1 MVPFVLPKR
10 LRRLVRS
17 CMIEKFDE
25 ITQNTLCELEKT
37 QRDFWNISRQTA
49 EFLHNLVINEG
60 FISGI
65 EVGTSNGYSGIWLGK
80 AFKQNGGV
88 LSTIEFYEKR
98 YSVAQAN
105 FDKCGVADVITIR
118 PGSAKT
124 VLEYLPDDFKV
135 DFAFVDANKRE
146 SIDYFNLIHPHL
158 KVGGIYTCDNVLSHK
173 EKVETYI
180 DAINAH
186 PDYIHTVLDLPAGL
200 SFARKI
206 R

>member
-1 MVPFVLPKR
+1 
-10 LRRLVRS
+10 
-17 CMIEKFDE
+17 MIEKFDN
-25 ITQNTLCELEKT
+25 ITQEVLYSLEKT

-49 EFLHNLVINEG
+49 EFLYNTVRNEG

-80 AFKQNGGV
+80 AFKANGGKMR
-88 LSTIEFYEKR
+88 TIEFYEKR
-98 YSVAQAN
+98 YSIAQSN
-105 FDKCGVADVITIR
+105 YEKCDVADVITIC
-118 PGSAKT
+118 PGEAIK
-124 VLEYLPDDFKV
+124 VLEYLPEDLKF

-146 SIDYFNLIHPHL
+146 SVDYFRLIHPHL

-173 EKVETYI
+173 EKVTTYI

-186 PDYIHTVLDLPAGL
+186 PDYIHTILDLPAGL

>member
-1 MVPFVLPKR
+1 
-10 LRRLVRS
+10 
-17 CMIEKFDE
+17 MIENFDAVTIE
-25 ITQNTLCELEKT
+25 TLTELEKT
-37 QRDFWNISRQTA
+37 QKQFWNITRPTA
-49 EFLHNLVINEG
+49 EFLHQLIRTEG
-60 FISGI
+60 FVSGI

-80 AFKQNGGV
+80 AFKANGG
-88 LSTIEFYEKR
+88 SMRTIEFYEKR
-98 YSVAQAN
+98 YSVAKAN
-105 FDKCGVADVITIR
+105 FEKCGVSEVITIC

-124 VLEYLPDDFKV
+124 VLEYLPEDLQF

-173 EKVETYI
+173 EKVQTYI

-186 PDYIHTVLDLPAGL
+186 PDYRHVVLDLPAGL
-200 SFARKI
+200 SFARKL

>member
-1 MVPFVLPKR
+1 
-10 LRRLVRS
+10 
-17 CMIEKFDE
+17 MIQNFDLT
-25 ITQNTLCELEKT
+25 TQETLKALEKT
-37 QRDFWNISRQTA
+37 QRDFWNISRPTA
-49 EFLHNLVINEG
+49 LFLHNLIKNEG

-80 AFKQNGGV
+80 AFKANGGK
-88 LSTIEFYEKR
+88 LTTIEFYEKR
-98 YSVAQAN
+98 YSIAAAN
-105 FDKCGVADVITIR
+105 FEKCGVSDVITIR
-118 PGSAKT
+118 PGEACK

-146 SIDYFNLIHPHL
+146 SVDYFRLIHPHL

-173 EKVETYI
+173 EKVQTYI

-186 PDYIHTVLDLPAGL
+186 PDYRHMVLDLPAGL
-200 SFARKI
+200 SFARKL

>member
-1 MVPFVLPKR
+1 
-10 LRRLVRS
+10 
-17 CMIEKFDE
+17 MIENFDK
-25 ITQNTLCELEKT
+25 ITQETLLELEKT

-49 EFLHNLVINEG
+49 EFLYNTVINEG

-65 EVGTSNGYSGIWLGK
+65 EVGTSNGYSGTWLGK
-80 AFKQNGGV
+80 AFKLNCGK
-88 LSTIEFYEKR
+88 LNTIEFYEKR
-98 YSVAQAN
+98 YSIAQAN
-105 FDKCGVADVITIR
+105 FEKCGVSDVIIIN
-118 PGSAKT
+118 PGEAIE
-124 VLEYLPDDFKV
+124 VLKSLPEDLKF

-173 EKVETYI
+173 EKVQTYL

-186 PDYIHTVLDLPAGL
+186 PDYRHTILDLPAGL
-200 SFARKI
+200 SYARKI